1 MTRTLTMHVLCAAIA
16 AACLAA
22 VPAPAAASTES
33 IGDIRDRI
41 AETERRKLELIRTL
55 ALIYET
61 RGEQE
66 KAIAYTMQ
74 AFMLDASDEALAA
87 KLLDL
92 LRGSERWADMIPIYE
107 RLIEE
112 HPGQSQQ
119 YLLELGT
126 CYFKVGNEERALEV
140 LDEYRTEYA
149 DYQETYLKL
158 ASVLADNGHMPK
170 AAAILEE
177 AVADKFKDH
186 YKLHWQLGTVYI
198 ELNEIKKA
206 IGAYEAAFNL
216 VEPGSDRNAINSRLI
231 SLYKKADCIDEV
243 IDERLREIEEMDAQ
257 LVESWWAE
265 AQALERDKQLDKA
278 IEYYRKVAALA
289 PDSEKGKAAAAKVD
303 ELTSKQE
310 K

>member
-1 MTRTLTMHVLCAAIA
+1 MARYLKAWAIGAAIA
-16 AACLAA
+16 AACLATL
-22 VPAPAAASTES
+22 PAPAADSSES

-41 AETERRKLELIRTL
+41 AATERKKLELIRTL

-61 RGEQE
+61 RGEQD

-92 LRGSERWADMIPIYE
+92 LRRGERWADMIPIYE

-112 HPGQSQQ
+112 RPGA
-119 YLLELGT
+119 
-126 CYFKVGNEERALEV
+126 CYFKTGNEKRALEV

-149 DYQETYLKL
+149 DYEETYLKL

-198 ELNEIKKA
+198 ELGEIEKA
-206 IGAYEAAFNL
+206 IKAYEAAFDL
-216 VEPGSDRNAINSRLI
+216 VEPGSDRNAIHSRLI
-231 SLYKKADCIDEV
+231 SLYKQSDRIDEV
-243 IDERLREIEEMDAQ
+243 IAEREQEIGQIDAE
-257 LVESWWAE
+257 LVKLYW
-265 AQALERDKQLDKA
+265 AQAAAHEKA
-278 IEYYRKVAALA
+278 AEFADAVEYYRKVVALA
-289 PDSEKGKAAAAKVD
+289 PDSEKGKAAAAKVA
-303 ELTSKQE
+303 ELSPKLE